1 MQRKAN
7 DIINE
12 EVKRLSKENE
22 FQRLVLVKA
31 LQSNKKI
38 VNENMQL
45 FEDLT
50 FIIEKQQKQ
59 IDLLDEIKKEELKDI
74 NDITLL
80 LSKKLDLFLILDEI
94 FVTNNILKNS
104 IFKYLDISLGE
115 NDKHYNNIIKEN
127 KEIKTAINSQYKIL
141 KLKKEG

>member
-59 IDLLDEIKKEELKDI
+59 IDLLD
-74 NDITLL
+74 
-80 LSKKLDLFLILDEI
+80 
-94 FVTNNILKNS
+94 
-104 IFKYLDISLGE
+104 
-115 NDKHYNNIIKEN
+115 
-127 KEIKTAINSQYKIL
+127 
-141 KLKKEG
+141 

>member
-59 IDLLDEIKKEELKDI
+59 IDLLDEIKKEELTDI
-74 NDITLL
+74 KGIIFNGWIKRYKWYNIT
-80 LSKKLDLFLILDEI
+80 
-94 FVTNNILKNS
+94 S
-104 IFKYLDISLGE
+104 I
-115 NDKHYNNIIKEN
+115 
-127 KEIKTAINSQYKIL
+127 
-141 KLKKEG
+141 